1 MYYVLCTCTGQLYI
15 CIHLSGAAGAD
26 DTNATRVPFTI
37 RMTWP
42 QKHQDMYVRKERERV
57 LFKAPAAS
65 GGRGGVDNYI
75 YGG

>member
-1 MYYVLCTCTGQLYI
+1 MYMYI
-15 CIHLSGAAGAD
+15 PDSYIYTPVGAD